1 MLNACLCSRIRR
13 VKCDEEKPHC
23 RRCTSTGRKCDGY
36 APPKAST
43 RAQPRGMQMAPVLS
57 MSTAGRGFLPTS
69 ECVFMSRRSF
79 HMFNELYAPMIC
91 GYGTAGFWTSVVPQ
105 ASQVHESIKHLVI
118 AASNATCR
126 QLSGLDCHS
135 VAFLTHYGRALKLLG
150 DARQDVVTVAISC
163 VLIAFCEELHDRR
176 SEAQRHI
183 QAGQRMLSA
192 ESQNG
197 SALAS
202 WRGTTTL
209 DEIASTLACL
219 SSPKRIIRWG
229 LPLTVSGY

>member
-1 MLNACLCSRIRR
+1 MVPVGSM
-13 VKCDEEKPHC
+13 
-23 RRCTSTGRKCDGY
+23 
-36 APPKAST
+36 
-43 RAQPRGMQMAPVLS
+43 RA
-57 MSTAGRGFLPTS
+57 MSTAGGGFLPTS

-91 GYGTAGFWTSVVPQ
+91 GYGTAGFWMSVVPQ

-126 QLSGLDCHS
+126 QLSGLDCPS
-135 VAFLTHYGRALKLLG
+135 VAFLTHYGRALGLLG
-150 DARQDVVTVAISC
+150 NAPQDVITIAISC

-183 QAGQRMLSA
+183 QAGQRMLA
-192 ESQNG
+192 AQSQDG

-202 WRGTTTL
+202 WTGTTTL
-209 DEIASTLACL
+209 DEIVSTLSCL
-219 SSPKRIIRWG
+219 SSPRRIIRWG
-229 LPLTVSGY
+229 LPLTVFGC